1 MSSFKIAI
9 ASGKGG
15 VGKTTI
21 SVLLYHQLQKTM
33 NETISLV
40 DCDVEEPNSR
50 IFFPASTQTNK
61 EVAYQEIPMIDTTLC
76 SFCRKCVNVC
86 EFNAIMMV
94 SALEHAEVN
103 ESLCHSCGA
112 CEYVCD
118 RQALGTKRVAIGEM
132 SQHNTSTGVLYE
144 GRLEIG
150 SVMQTRLIGMLKE
163 WGATDHL
170 TIYDAPPG
178 TSCSVVETLDEMDYV
193 ILVAEETSFG
203 LHDLKLIV
211 RLVKALQLPFGVL
224 INKAGLGTTPL
235 KAYLEQEHIELLGE
249 VPHNLEFAKASAQ
262 ADIFSNIP
270 WSIQTSLERVTQK
283 IKHKR
288 VEL

>member
-15 VGKTTI
+15 VGKTTL
-21 SVLLYHQLQKTM
+21 SVLLYHQLQKAM

-50 IFFPASTQTNK
+50 IFFPSSTQTK
-61 EVAYQEIPMIDTTLC
+61 QEVAIQEIPAIDTERCT
-76 SFCRKCVNVC
+76 FCRKCVDVC

-94 SALEHAEVN
+94 GALKHAEVN

-118 RQALGTKRVAIGEM
+118 QHALGTKRVAIGLM
-132 SQHNTSTGVLYE
+132 TQHQTPLGSLYE
-144 GRLEIG
+144 GRLEVG

-163 WGATDHL
+163 WGPSGHIA
-170 TIYDAPPG
+170 IYDAPPG

-193 ILVAEETSFG
+193 VLVAEETSFG
-203 LHDLKLIV
+203 LHDLKLII
-211 RLVKALQLPFGVL
+211 RLVKALQIPFGVV
-224 INKAGLGTTPL
+224 INKAGLGSTPL
-235 KAYLEQEHIELLGE
+235 KTYLQQQQVELLGE
-249 VPHNLEFAKASAQ
+249 IPHSIPFAKASAK
-262 ADIFSNIP
+262 ADIFDSMP
-270 WSIQTSLERVTQK
+270 SVIQGAIETVAQK

-288 VEL
+288 VEV